1 MFGKNEKKKKSQ
13 ISSRVRF
20 KIFEDVAV
28 DIRFCC
34 QLKWTLMF
42 AKKRKEMKKEL
53 SQTIFNS
60 FEFMIYLEFCK
71 KKHENGK

>member
-1 MFGKNEKKKKSQ
+1 
-13 ISSRVRF
+13 
-20 KIFEDVAV
+20 
-28 DIRFCC
+28 
-34 QLKWTLMF
+34 MF